1 MDNNN
6 LQAHPTTTTSSQ
18 SNSHSIH
25 SFDSTLMHN
34 VEIPNILQ
42 LGTEMVKVSAKKT
55 IRIKVSLNH
64 ERGQIVW
71 ESKKG
76 GSLNI
81 ESIREIR
88 FGQDAAY
95 YRAQFKIHPEYEPVW
110 FTIIYISKKSTYKM
124 LHLFAIQP
132 DDFLAWKLTLERIL
146 EFRRELLGGLNHMR
160 KRQAYWLK
168 QHWIEANT
176 NPDPKLNF
184 KETVDLCR
192 RLNISI
198 PESSIRA
205 NFNMA
210 DSDQKGYLD
219 FTDFQRFVKL
229 VKRRTDLDAIFQ
241 KITSGKDTMSVED
254 FIIFMQTVQ
263 CSPLSTASLQSIYA
277 KFLDEP
283 VQTASNSNP
292 ELSTRSKLMNVESFN
307 SFLQSSDN
315 SAFNEAHLRVC
326 QDMTHPICDYF
337 ISSSHNT
344 YLVGNQLK
352 GESTVEGYIRALQ
365 EGCRS
370 VELDCWDGDSGEPV
384 IYHGRTLT
392 SKLLVSEALKAIS
405 KYAFAATPYP
415 LILSLEVHCQPA
427 QQDRLAELLKAH
439 LGDALVDQRLDGV
452 DPGILPSPQQLMY
465 RILIKAKKPT
475 SALNQSGQ
483 LPELSSEADQPA
495 SATTTTSA
503 TSGSSTSS
511 DSDLKRTYL
520 CFLPRIEIS
529 EMKIFVVGSTTN
541 SLKVFSN
548 ASSRLGHRFK
558 RISTKVIPPQT
569 STADQIPTTEVL
581 SVIPPDSTFSPP
593 PSQSMRK
600 LPSEPITHAL
610 SDIAVYTIGVKARGF
625 NKITKYDSEHC
636 VSLSERAVNK
646 FLKSGSQDLIGHTR
660 SHLTRA
666 YPAATRVFSGNFL
679 PHRFWGLG
687 IQLVAF
693 NWQTFDLG
701 MELNQALFN
710 LNNGRAGYV
719 LKPEV
724 LRVKG
729 KEKDAATRV
738 HKYEIEIEI
747 ISAQQLP
754 RSSGSQED
762 DSGPDAFVEVQVIGS
777 SCTSNQIPSSMKR
790 RTKVVK
796 GNGLN
801 PIFDEKFKIPF
812 DVRGGMLEL
821 SFLRILVCDDQLGEN
836 DEILGRIS
844 MGLDGLQPGYRH
856 LPLID
861 EAGHPLMFASLF
873 IKSRIREVLDDD
885 DSLKRQDE

>member
-1 MDNNN
+1 MDNN
-6 LQAHPTTTTSSQ
+6 TRTSTIQSNSSSSKPQ
-18 SNSHSIH
+18 SHSNSHSID
-25 SFDSTLMHN
+25 SLDSTLSFHN

-42 LGTEMVKVSAKKT
+42 IGTDMVKVSAKKT
-55 IRIKVSLNH
+55 IRIKVWLNH

-88 FGQDAAY
+88 FGQDAGY
-95 YRAQFKIHPEYEPVW
+95 YRSQFKIHPEYESVW

-132 DDFLAWKLTLERIL
+132 DDYQAWKLTLERIL

-168 QHWIEANT
+168 QHWIEANA
-176 NPDPKLNF
+176 NSDPKLNF
-184 KETVDLCR
+184 KETVELCR

-198 PESSIRA
+198 PESSIRTS
-205 NFNMA
+205 FNMA
-210 DSDQKGYLD
+210 DPDQKGYLD
-219 FTDFQRFVKL
+219 FSGFQHFVKL
-229 VKRRTDLDAIFQ
+229 VKRRTDLDAIFRR
-241 KITSGKDTMSVED
+241 ITSGKDTMSVEE
-254 FIIFMQTVQ
+254 FITFMQTVQ
-263 CSPLSTASLQSIYA
+263 CSPLSTASLQLIYS

-283 VQTASNSNP
+283 DQSASNTNP
-292 ELSTRSKLMNVESFN
+292 ELPVPPKLMNVESFN

-315 SAFNEAHLRVC
+315 SATNEAHLRVC

-415 LILSLEVHCQPA
+415 LILSLEVHCLPA
-427 QQDRLAELLKAH
+427 QQDRLAELLKLH
-439 LGDALVDQRLDGV
+439 LGDALVHQRLDGV
-452 DPGILPSPQQLMY
+452 DTGVLPSPQQLMY

-483 LPELSSEADQPA
+483 LPELSPEADQPVSA
-495 SATTTTSA
+495 TATTTT

-511 DSDLKRTYL
+511 DSDLKR
-520 CFLPRIEIS
+520 
-529 EMKIFVVGSTTN
+529 M
-541 SLKVFSN
+541 FSN

-558 RISTKVIPPQT
+558 RISTKVISPQAT
-569 STADQIPTTEVL
+569 TVDQIPFEAL
-581 SVIPPDSTFSPP
+581 SVTPQLSTFSTP
-593 PSQSMRK
+593 PSQSMK
-600 LPSEPITHAL
+600 KIPSEPITHAL

-660 SHLTRA
+660 THLTRA

-710 LNNGRAGYV
+710 LTNGRAGYV

-724 LRVKG
+724 LRIKG

-738 HKYEIEIEI
+738 HKYELEIEI

-754 RSSGSQED
+754 RSSESQED
-762 DSGPDAFVEVQVIGS
+762 DNGPDPFVEVQVIS
-777 SCTSNQIPSSMKR
+777 NSCTSNQIPSSMKR
-790 RTKVVK
+790 KTKVVK
-796 GNGLN
+796 KNGLN

-812 DVRGGMLEL
+812 DVQGGMLEL
-821 SFLRILVCDDQLGEN
+821 SFLRLLVCDDQLGEN

-844 MGLDGLQPGYRH
+844 IGLDSLQPGYRH

-873 IKSRIREVLDDD
+873 IKSRVREVVELDG
-885 DSLKRQDE
+885 SLMDK

>member
-6 LQAHPTTTTSSQ
+6 QNNIQTTNKSTSNAQ
-18 SNSHSIH
+18 SNSQSIH
-25 SFDSTLMHN
+25 SFDSSTGASIHN
-34 VEIPNILQ
+34 VEIPYILQ
-42 LGTEMVKVSAKKT
+42 IGTEMVKVSAKKT

-88 FGQDAAY
+88 FGQDAGY
-95 YRAQFKIHPEYEPVW
+95 YRSQYKIHPEYESVW
-110 FTIIYISKKSTYKM
+110 LTIIYISKKSTYKM

-132 DDFLAWKLTLERIL
+132 DHFKIWKVTLEKIL
-146 EFRRELLGGLNHMR
+146 EFRRELLGGLNHIR

-168 QHWIEANT
+168 QHWIEANA
-176 NPDPKLNF
+176 NSDPKLNF
-184 KETVDLCR
+184 KETVELCK

-198 PESSIRA
+198 PESSIRT

-210 DSDQKGYLD
+210 DSEQKGYLD
-219 FTDFQRFVKL
+219 FSGFQQFIKL
-229 VKRRTDLDAIFQ
+229 VKRRTDLDEIFQ
-241 KITSGKDTMSVED
+241 NITSGKETMSVED
-254 FIIFMQTVQ
+254 FITFMQTVQ
-263 CSPLSTASLQSIYA
+263 RSPLSTSSLQSIYS

-283 VQTASNSNP
+283 DESVSNPNP
-292 ELSTRSKLMNVESFN
+292 ELPIPSKLMNIESFN

-315 SAFNEAHLRVC
+315 SPTNEAHLRVC

-415 LILSLEVHCQPA
+415 LILSLEVHCQPV
-427 QQDRLAELLKAH
+427 QQDRLAELLKIH

-452 DPGILPSPQQLMY
+452 DVGILPSPQQLMY

-475 SALNQSGQ
+475 LALNSSDLSPG
-483 LPELSSEADQPA
+483 LSSEADQPVSA
-495 SATTTTSA
+495 TATTTT

-511 DSDLKRTYL
+511 DSDLKR
-520 CFLPRIEIS
+520 
-529 EMKIFVVGSTTN
+529 M
-541 SLKVFSN
+541 FSN

-558 RISTKVIPPQT
+558 RISTKVISPQPSTLDSIPFETLTVSSQLT
-569 STADQIPTTEVL
+569 STPL
-581 SVIPPDSTFSPP
+581 
-593 PSQSMRK
+593 PSQSMK
-600 LPSEPITHAL
+600 KIPSEPITHTL

-625 NKITKYDSEHC
+625 NKITKYELEDC

-646 FLKSGSQDLIGHTR
+646 FLKSGSTDLIGHTR

-666 YPAATRVFSGNFL
+666 YPAPTRVFSGNFL

-701 MELNQALFN
+701 MELNQAMFN
-710 LNNGRAGYV
+710 LKNGRAGYV

-724 LRVKG
+724 LRIKG
-729 KEKDAATRV
+729 KEKDAAIRI
-738 HKYEIEIEI
+738 HKYELEIEI

-754 RSSGSQED
+754 RCSGALED
-762 DSGPDAFVEVQVIGS
+762 ENGPDSVVEVQLIS
-777 SCTSNQIPSSMKR
+777 HSCQNNQIPSSMKR
-790 RTKVVK
+790 KTKVVK
-796 GNGLN
+796 RNGLN
-801 PIFDEKFKIPF
+801 PIFNEKFKIPF
-812 DVRGGMLEL
+812 DVQGGMLSL
-821 SFLRILVCDDQLGEN
+821 SFLRLLVCDDQLGEN

-844 MGLDGLQPGYRH
+844 IGLDSLQPGYRH
-856 LPLID
+856 LPLVD
-861 EAGHPLMFASLF
+861 EVGHPLMFASLF
-873 IKSRIREVLDDD
+873 IKSQIKEIV
-885 DSLKRQDE
+885 EG